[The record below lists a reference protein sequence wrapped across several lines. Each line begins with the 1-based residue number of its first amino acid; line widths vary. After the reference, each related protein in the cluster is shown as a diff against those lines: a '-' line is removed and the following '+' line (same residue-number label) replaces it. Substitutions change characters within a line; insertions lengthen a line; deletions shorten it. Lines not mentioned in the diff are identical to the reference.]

1 MVTFSLGPLL
11 FAPLFVVDKA
21 GSLLTFKV
29 NATAVGSLTL
39 TAVTSSMPPGAVF
52 TSVTGYGA
60 VTGVFDW
67 VPSRSVPP
75 GNYTIIFR
83 ASTEGGAS
91 TTKVVVQIEA
101 ASKSSEL
108 PMFSS
113 FYYVLIAGVGAAAIV
128 LSERVWRMRKSK
140 IAPTN
145 AAARASSGPEFTSSP
160 TAVS

>member
-1 MVTFSLGPLL
+1 MVTFSLGPIL
-11 FAPLFVVDKA
+11 FAPPYVVDKA

-75 GNYTIIFR
+75 GNYTIIFK
-83 ASTEGGAS
+83 ASTQGVAS
-91 TTKVVVQIEA
+91 TTEVIVRVEA

-108 PMFSS
+108 PLFGS
-113 FYYVLIAGVGAAAIV
+113 FYYVLIAGVGAAAILV
-128 LSERVWRMRKSK
+128 SERVWRMRKTK
-140 IAPTN
+140 LAPTN
-145 AAARASSGPEFTSSP
+145 APKE
-160 TAVS
+160 